1 MNAVQKRAIELYH
14 EGYGSTTI
22 GRKLNVHQRII
33 REWILRY
40 KIHGEKGFIKL
51 KSRFIPVEEK
61 IRIVKLLKEKC

>member
-51 KSRFIPVEEK
+51 KR
-61 IRIVKLLKEKC
+61 KEYVSLHERNWRYGKY